1 MPTAAKLVAAI
12 CFAAIGWIA
21 ANAHIPALGENAA
34 YGFFREITAVIG
46 ALVGWL
52 VMGNLVG
59 QNYAEAAGSGLRTS
73 VTLVFFA
80 LLAFSTQGML
90 KNATKNIY
98 DGPMDAVLAIFQIM
112 MENGRDM
119 LTVGVLT
126 VLIGGGMLGGVVTEW
141 ANRKWR

>member
-12 CFAAIGWIA
+12 CFAAIGWLA

-34 YGFFREITAVIG
+34 YGLFREITAVIG

-52 VMGNLVG
+52 VMGGLVG
-59 QNYAEAAGSGLRTS
+59 QNYGEAAGSGLRTS

-80 LLAFSTQGML
+80 LLVFSTYGML
-90 KNATKNIY
+90 QNASKMVY
-98 DGPMDAVLAIFQIM
+98 DGPMDAVLAIFQLM
-112 MENGRDM
+112 MENGREM

-126 VLIGGGMLGGVVTEW
+126 LLIGGGMLGGVVTEW
-141 ANRKWR
+141 SSRRWR